1 MKKVIA
7 REELCLNCKLCE
19 VYCRTAHSVSKDVVR
34 AHLKENPVPVSRIT
48 VEGDILETPELM
60 LFSRAERTEKLT
72 GGVRV

>member
-19 VYCRTAHSVSKDVVR
+19 VYYRTAHSVSKDVVR
-34 AHLKENPVPVSRIT
+34 THLKENPVPVSRIT

-60 LFSRAERTEKLT
+60 LFSRVVRTEKLT

>member
-19 VYCRTAHSVSKDVVR
+19 VYCRTAHSASKDVVR
-34 AHLKENPVPVSRIT
+34 AHLKENPVPVLRIT

-60 LFSRAERTEKLT
+60 LFSRVVRTEKLT